1 MSVVIHDFEI
11 IPDGDGADSDGEEP
25 APEPTSERAS
35 LQPADV
41 VEIVGRHERRRRRLR
56 AH

>member
-11 IPDGDGADSDGEEP
+11 IPDAPDENPDSDETGGEP
-25 APEPTSERAS
+25 ASGTTALR
-35 LQPADV
+35 PADV
-41 VEIVGRHERRRRRLR
+41 VEIVDREERRRRRLR

>member
-11 IPDGDGADSDGEEP
+11 IPDASGEDSEDEEP
-25 APEPTSERAS
+25 ASDSAPEPTSIR
-35 LQPADV
+35 PADV
-41 VEIVGRHERRRRRLR
+41 VEIVNRDERRRRRLR

>member
-11 IPDGDGADSDGEEP
+11 IPDAPDENSDGDEGGGEP
-25 APEPTSERAS
+25 APGATAIR
-35 LQPADV
+35 PADV
-41 VEIVGRHERRRRRLR
+41 VEIVDRDERRRRRLR

>member
-11 IPDGDGADSDGEEP
+11 IPDASGEDSDDEEATP
-25 APEPTSERAS
+25 DSTPEPISIR
-35 LQPADV
+35 PVDV
-41 VEIVGRHERRRRRLR
+41 VEIVNRDERRRRRLR

>member
-11 IPDGDGADSDGEEP
+11 IPDAADEDADVNEAAGEP
-25 APEPTSERAS
+25 APEVNDIR
-35 LQPADV
+35 PADV
-41 VEIVGRHERRRRRLR
+41 VEIINRNERRHRRLR

>member
-11 IPDGDGADSDGEEP
+11 IPDGSGEDADGEEP
-25 APEPTSERAS
+25 AADSAPEATSIR
-35 LQPADV
+35 PVDV
-41 VEIVGRHERRRRRLR
+41 VEIVNRDERRRRRLR

>member
-11 IPDGDGADSDGEEP
+11 IPDAPDENSDGDEGGGEP
-25 APEPTSERAS
+25 APGATAIR
-35 LQPADV
+35 PADV
-41 VEIVGRHERRRRRLR
+41 VEIVDRDKHRRRRLR

>member
-11 IPDGDGADSDGEEP
+11 IPDEAEEDADDEEAAADST
-25 APEPTSERAS
+25 PESTSIR
-35 LQPADV
+35 PVDV
-41 VEIVGRHERRRRRLR
+41 VEIVDRDERRRRRLR